1 MIVDIQTILKEKQN
15 KIDEADKARIVL
27 IDMQDRLMTLD
38 IKKHELN
45 ILKDVLLNEI
55 IRLSRIVAG
64 EKE

>member
-1 MIVDIQTILKEKQN
+1 MIVDLQTILKEKQD

-38 IKKHELN
+38 IKKHELD

>member
-1 MIVDIQTILKEKQN
+1 MIIDLQTILKEKQN

-38 IKKHELN
+38 IKKHELD